1 MKRNSGERM
10 KKLSI
15 AIILGLILLPAAA
28 MAQRWVEP
36 YVEKDGSQVD
46 GHWVSPQD
54 SWQRDYKK
62 PGTVNPMTGQFN
74 TYGRRVP
81 GSQDNTSGS
90 YFPPSSSPE
99 SSASNPYAIP
109 GSSPSAASPNPYAIP
124 GSSPMKTTGAGR

>member
-1 MKRNSGERM
+1 M

-15 AIILGLILLPAAA
+15 AVIFVLMLLPAAA

-36 YVEKDGSQVD
+36 YVDKDGTQVD
-46 GHWVSPQD
+46 GHWVTPQD

-62 PGTVNPMTGQFN
+62 PGNVNPMTGQFN

-81 GSQDNTSGS
+81 GSEANSETNASGS
-90 YFPPSSSPE
+90 YYPPSSSPDP
-99 SSASNPYAIP
+99 SAPSPYAIP

-124 GSSPMKTTGAGR
+124 GSSPARPMGAGR